1 VSPGNAFPGLDTPAR
16 VGATCVLAAGVDVA
30 IVWRFGWSAPL
41 PAYCYFGAVAAVA
54 SVSDVAARRIPNQ
67 AVLPAYLIGPALLA
81 LASAASGSW
90 WPLARAGIAMALL
103 AGFYLILGLGFP
115 AGMGLGDVKWAGVVG
130 LYLGWLGWSAVS
142 TGTLLAFLA
151 AVLVLLVIGRRVA
164 ISQIHEATLPMAPFM
179 TGGALVAMLAMR

>member
-1 VSPGNAFPGLDTPAR
+1 MSPGNAFPGLDTPAR
-16 VGATCVLAAGVDVA
+16 VGTACVLVAGVETA

-54 SVSDVAARRIPNQ
+54 SASDVAVRRISNR

-81 LASAASGSW
+81 LASAASGPW
-90 WPLARAGIAMALL
+90 WPLARGAIAMALL
-103 AGFYLILGLGFP
+103 AGFYLIVGLAFP
-115 AGMGLGDVKWAGVVG
+115 VGMGLGDVKWAGVVG

-151 AVLVLLVIGRRVA
+151 AVLLVIGRRVA

-179 TGGALVAMLAMR
+179 TVGALVAMLALR

>member
-1 VSPGNAFPGLDTPAR
+1 VSWPTELPGLDTPAR
-16 VGATCVLAAGVDVA
+16 IRATCVLGAGVEAA

-41 PAYCYFGAVAAVA
+41 PAFCYFGAVAAAA
-54 SVSDVAARRIPNQ
+54 SVSDVASRRIPNR

-90 WPLARAGIAMALL
+90 WPLARGGIATVLL
-103 AGFYLILGLGFP
+103 VGFYLTLGLGFR
-115 AGMGLGDVKWAGVVG
+115 GGLGLGDVKWAGVVG
-130 LYLGWLGWSAVS
+130 LYLGWLGWSAVF

-151 AVLVLLVIGRRVA
+151 AALLVIARRVA
-164 ISQIHEATLPMAPFM
+164 ISQIHEAALPMAPFM